1 MKVILL
7 QDVKAQGKKGEV
19 INVSDGYARNF
30 LFPKNLAK
38 VADAQ
43 VLTELKN
50 REEAN
55 AFREAEDRKAA
66 LELKE
71 KLDKVVLNFQTTGGA
86 DGRLY
91 GSVTAKDI
99 AEELNKKLGIDV
111 DKRKIV
117 LKENIKAYGKHE
129 VTLKILADISAKFVV
144 YVHD

>member
-7 QDVKAQGKKGEV
+7 QDVKAQGKKGQV
-19 INVSDGYARNF
+19 INVSDGYAQNF
-30 LFPKNLAK
+30 LFPRKLAR

-66 LELKE
+66 LALKE
-71 KLDKVVLNFQTTGGA
+71 KMDRIELVFLSTGGA

-91 GSVTAKDI
+91 GAVTSKDI
-99 AEELNKKLGIDV
+99 SEKLEAEHKISIDKKKIDV
-111 DKRKIV
+111 G
-117 LKENIKAYGKHE
+117 NIKVAGEYT
-129 VTLKILADISAKFVV
+129 VSIKIYREISASVKVIV
-144 YVHD
+144 KA

>member
-55 AFREAEDRKAA
+55 AFREAEDRKEA
-66 LELKE
+66 LELKS
-71 KLDKVVLNFQTTGGA
+71 KLDKITLTFQSTGGA

-91 GSVTAKDI
+91 GAITTKDLSTKLENEHKI
-99 AEELNKKLGIDV
+99 RIDKKKIEID
-111 DKRKIV
+111 
-117 LKENIKAYGKHE
+117 NIKVVGEYVATVKIYRE
-129 VTLKILADISAKFVV
+129 ISANVKILVKL
-144 YVHD
+144 

>member
-66 LELKE
+66 LELKA
-71 KLDKVVLNFQTTGGA
+71 KLDVKAAGI
-86 DGRLY
+86 
-91 GSVTAKDI
+91 TA
-99 AEELNKKLGIDV
+99 
-111 DKRKIV
+111 
-117 LKENIKAYGKHE
+117 
-129 VTLKILADISAKFVV
+129 SAKEKIEAAGGKAEVI
-144 YVHD
+144 

>member
-50 REEAN
+50 KEEAN
-55 AFREAEDRKAA
+55 AFREAEDRKDA
-66 LELKE
+66 LALKG
-71 KLDKVVLNFQTTGGA
+71 KLDTVTLVFQSTGGA

-91 GSVTAKDI
+91 GAITTK
-99 AEELNKKLGIDV
+99 
-111 DKRKIV
+111 
-117 LKENIKAYGKHE
+117 
-129 VTLKILADISAKFVV
+129 DISAKLETEQKIRIDKKKIEIDNIKVV
-144 YVHD
+144 GEYAATIKLYREISATVKILVKL